1 MKISY
6 SYPSLQ
12 KYLASGIDDDDLFN
26 VLQCSE
32 TRMYICASGSL
43 YSTFTTHPMNCIS
56 VTDLKENYML
66 VCLYICLCAFA
77 FIGLSLWNRLPPL
90 PHSLRQA
97 DGIPL
102 QRHSQCEMSHTSQY
116 RNIYLTL
123 SVQQYTDSSQH
134 MELVIVSLNVYKAPP
149 QEKDNFAKRVAIMR
163 M

>member
-1 MKISY
+1 MASEQDSQLNDRGRSQILTRVKIRINVST
-6 SYPSLQ
+6 PLTH
-12 KYLASGIDDDDLFN
+12 ASH
-26 VLQCSE
+26 
-32 TRMYICASGSL
+32 
-43 YSTFTTHPMNCIS
+43 STFTTHPMNCIS

-90 PHSLRQA
+90 PRSLHQA

-116 RNIYLTL
+116 QNIYLTL

-149 QEKDNFAKRVAIMR
+149 QGKDNFAKRVAIMR